1 MLESANPAHQAGP
14 SGANAGNLAGLAS
27 LARFAMA
34 EAHPQ
39 LRIGLVN
46 AGAPDGLAWAAMRSV
61 LRHAQK
67 LTGRCELH
75 CLTLATVLARLS
87 GPAPVCAP
95 ATPSN
100 APHLSAPLSVPLSA
114 PLPVPLPQLD
124 ILLLIADNE
133 LQPQLFARFL
143 PWLQTVP
150 VWGAVGAPVLWL
162 ARSNLLSG
170 VRIALPW
177 GLFGEADAVAER
189 AILTSNLY
197 ECDADRLTCAG
208 GAASLDFALALV
220 EVLFGKTLLA
230 QIQEILCVDR
240 VRAGSE
246 RQRIALQARFG
257 MLQPKLSEAVTL
269 MEANLE
275 EPLSTDEIAA
285 LVGVSRRQLERLFKQ
300 HLDNLPSRYYLEL
313 RLKRARQL
321 LLDSHHSIV
330 QIGLMCGFSSGS
342 HFSTAFGVLFGITP
356 REERQRRLQTGA
368 PAGVPAGAPAGAPSG
383 ASSGGGS
390 GAQPGAA
397 RLQIPPQG

>member
-1 MLESANPAHQAGP
+1 MQDSAHSASPPAPPGAAN
-14 SGANAGNLAGLAS
+14 SGALGGLAA
-27 LARFAMA
+27 LARLGQA
-34 EAHPQ
+34 ENHPL

-46 AGAPDGLAWAAMRSV
+46 AGAPDGLAWASLRQV
-61 LRHAQK
+61 LRQTQK
-67 LTGRCELH
+67 LTDRCELH
-75 CLTLATVLARLS
+75 SLTLTTVLARLDAATQATTHAIT
-87 GPAPVCAP
+87 PAVSAAQTDPPPLAP
-95 ATPSN
+95 P
-100 APHLSAPLSVPLSA
+100 
-114 PLPVPLPQLD
+114 PLPQLD

-133 LQPQLFARFL
+133 LQPQLFARFV
-143 PWLQTVP
+143 PWLQSVP

-162 ARSNLLSG
+162 ARSNLLAG

-230 QIQEILCVDR
+230 QVQEILCVDR

-342 HFSTAFGVLFGITP
+342 HFSTAFGMLFGITP
-356 REERQRRLQTGA
+356 REERQRRLQNRA
-368 PAGVPAGAPAGAPSG
+368 A
-383 ASSGGGS
+383 GS
-390 GAQPGAA
+390 GTGPAA
-397 RLQIPPQG
+397 SE